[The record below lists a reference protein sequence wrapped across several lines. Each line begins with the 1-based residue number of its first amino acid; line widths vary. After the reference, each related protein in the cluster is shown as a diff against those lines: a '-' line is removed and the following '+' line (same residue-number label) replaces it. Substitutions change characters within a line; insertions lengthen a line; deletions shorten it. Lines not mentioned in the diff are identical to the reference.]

1 METVMKVLF
10 VASGNSKNFDIAP
23 FIKSQGESLIKNGID
38 VQFYPVVGKGISGYI
53 KSSGKLKSFL
63 KENSFDLIHA
73 HYTLSGLTAVLSRPK
88 IPVVLSLM
96 GSDAYGEYIG
106 YKNVKFSSRYLTLL
120 TYLIQP
126 FVQAIFSKSPNIDK
140 FVYRK
145 KIAHI
150 VPNGVI
156 LEKFIQLDKGKVREE
171 LGLSKADKY
180 VLFLGDPKSKRKNY
194 GLARQAVDLL
204 NDPNI
209 KLLTPYPTT
218 HENVIKYLN
227 AADVFVMCAFMEGSP
242 NVVKEAMVC
251 NCPVVTTDV
260 GDAAWVVGDTPG
272 CYVGTFDPQDFSD
285 KIRQAINF
293 SQSVGRTEGRKR
305 IIELGLSATAVAE
318 RIKNLYNEVLDKH
331 K

>member
-1 METVMKVLF
+1 MKVLF

-23 FIKSQGESLIKNGID
+23 FIKSQGESLIENGID
-38 VQFYPVVGKGISGYI
+38 VQFYPVVGKGILGYI
-53 KSSGKLKSFL
+53 KSSKKLKLFL

-73 HYTLSGLTAVLSRPK
+73 HYTLSGLTAVFSRPK
-88 IPVVLSLM
+88 IPIVLSLM

-106 YKNVKFSSRYLTLL
+106 HKKVKFSSRYLTLL

-156 LEKFIQLDKGKVREE
+156 FEKFVQIEKKKAKAD
-171 LGLSKADKY
+171 LGLSPKEKY
-180 VLFLGDPKSKRKNY
+180 VLFLGDPKSNRKNY
-194 GLARQAVDLL
+194 SLARRSVDLI
-204 NDPNI
+204 NNPNI

-218 HENVIKYLN
+218 HDNVIKHFN

-272 CYVGTFDPQDFSD
+272 CYVASFTPQDFANKIQQAVSFSD
-285 KIRQAINF
+285 K
-293 SQSVGRTEGRKR
+293 VGRTEGRKR
-305 IIELGLSATAVAE
+305 IIELGLSATTVAN
-318 RIKNLYNEVLDKH
+318 RISNLYTEVIDKH